1 MIKLCPWENNFL
13 VGFFFSIFSFIWA
26 NEGTWWH
33 GQMKMRKEALKTY
46 EQKYYAF
53 WVGRG
58 ERVGKGGLIL
68 STLIGA
74 SCSIHKAK
82 GHQTTNPNHLNS
94 DISESFLLVFVFPS
108 LSLLSLFLSLSLSLL
123 LFPRERNTILVDTC
137 VNRID

>member
-1 MIKLCPWENNFL
+1 MIKLCPLGKQFF
-13 VGFFFSIFSFIWA
+13 GGFFFFSIFSFIWA
-26 NEGTWWH
+26 NEGTRWH

-53 WVGRG
+53 W
-58 ERVGKGGLIL
+58 VGKGGLIL

-108 LSLLSLFLSLSLSLL
+108 LSLLSLSLSFYFQGKGIPYLW
-123 LFPRERNTILVDTC
+123 TLV
-137 VNRID
+137 

>member
-1 MIKLCPWENNFL
+1 ML
-13 VGFFFSIFSFIWA
+13 
-26 NEGTWWH
+26 
-33 GQMKMRKEALKTY
+33 
-46 EQKYYAF
+46 F

-94 DISESFLLVFVFPS
+94 DTSESFLLVFVFPS
-108 LSLLSLFLSLSLSLL
+108 LSLLSLSLSLL
-123 LFPRERNTILVDTC
+123 LFPRERNSILADTC